1 MVELTGEHRTASPP
15 MGFLV
20 GWFSLLTPGAGPFS
34 FDTFAFAFV
43 IYLPQE
49 VMPKVRPH
57 PVS

>member
-1 MVELTGEHRTASPP
+1 MVELTGEHCTASPP
-15 MGFLV
+15 MGSLV

-34 FDTFAFAFV
+34 FDTFAFV